1 MKRYQF
7 FGNALLSLFVW
18 AFGAIA
24 LSAQEAAP
32 ASGAPAHM
40 VVTVE
45 AHHGSEVPII
55 HREDVMVYEGK
66 NRDTVT
72 DWVPAEG
79 DHAALELVLLL
90 DDESGTNLG
99 SQLDDLK
106 KFIEGQPESTKVAV
120 AYMQDG
126 TARMAQNL
134 TADHAQA
141 AKALRLPLG
150 VAGINASPYFSV
162 SDLVK
167 RWPETSARRE
177 VVMVSDGI
185 DRYYGTGDL
194 SDPYVDAAISDAQ
207 RAGIIVSAIYS
218 PGVGHFAHSR
228 WQSYWGQMY
237 LAQLAEKTGGEAYYI
252 GMTGGPVAFA
262 PYLDDVA
269 NRLKHQYLLTF
280 LAKPPKKAGLQRVKI
295 RTEVSNVDLV
305 SAEQV
310 FVPAAAK

>member
-1 MKRYQF
+1 MNRYRF
-7 FGNALLSLFVW
+7 LMNVLLSLSVF
-18 AFGAIA
+18 AFAAPG
-24 LSAQEAAP
+24 LSAQQAP
-32 ASGAPAHM
+32 PGGGVPAHM

-45 AHHGSEVPII
+45 PHHGNEVPVI
-55 HREDVMVYEGK
+55 HREDVMVYQGK
-66 NRDTVT
+66 DRDTVT
-72 DWVPAEG
+72 DWIPAEG
-79 DHAALELVLLL
+79 DHAALELVILL
-90 DDESGTNLG
+90 DDSSGTNLG
-99 SQLDDLK
+99 SQLDDIK
-106 KFIEGQPESTKVAV
+106 KFIEGQPDSTKIAV

-134 TADHAQA
+134 TSDHAQA
-141 AKALRLPLG
+141 VKALRLPLG
-150 VAGINASPYFSV
+150 SAGINASPYFSV

-167 RWPETSARRE
+167 RWPESSARRE

-194 SDPYVDAAISDAQ
+194 SDPYVDSAVSDAQ

-218 PGVGHFAHSR
+218 PGAGHFAHSR

-252 GMTGGPVAFA
+252 GMSGAPVAFA

-280 LAKPPKKAGLQRVKI
+280 LAKPPKKAGLEKVKI
-295 RTEVSNVDLV
+295 KTEVSNADLV

-310 FVPAAAK
+310 YVGAQK